1 MGQPKKYVSKKCV
14 ELNDINSKESKK
26 TQLKSTRTK
35 KITKKKVQLMI
46 PSQINN
52 FSVSNL
58 ETSNRLLV
66 RKIKRVSEDE
76 RSFIINES
84 EKIEDLKVKKKKINT
99 VNLDYLYHRP
109 IKININLGLNN
120 QVLR

>member
-120 QVLR
+120 QDLR

>member
-1 MGQPKKYVSKKCV
+1 MGRPAKHGSKKWI

-26 TQLKSTRTK
+26 TPLKSTRTK

-58 ETSNRLLV
+58 EMSNRLLV
-66 RKIKRVSEDE
+66 RKIKKVSEEE
-76 RSFIINES
+76 RALIINES
-84 EKIEDLKVKKKKINT
+84 EKIEEFKVKKKKFTRIY
-99 VNLDYLYHRP
+99 DYKAFICFKKYFF
-109 IKININLGLNN
+109 I
-120 QVLR
+120 

>member
-1 MGQPKKYVSKKCV
+1 MGRPAKHGSKKWI

-35 KITKKKVQLMI
+35 KIPKKKVQLMI

-58 ETSNRLLV
+58 EMSDRLLV
-66 RKIKRVSEDE
+66 RKIKKIRSDQLSENFLSYLLG
-76 RSFIINES
+76 RKVLYKMSIIKNTTS
-84 EKIEDLKVKKKKINT
+84 LGSNLYLGTEKPD
-99 VNLDYLYHRP
+99 
-109 IKININLGLNN
+109 
-120 QVLR
+120 

>member
-14 ELNDINSKESKK
+14 ELNDINSKEIKK

-120 QVLR
+120 QDLR